1 MFEIELVVGVYGVTY
16 LILTNFLQNG
26 DVYGEISS
34 PRNQGATCDAL
45 FFFFFFNKKNLSLL
59 PISRLH
65 YKK

>member
-45 FFFFFFNKKNLSLL
+45 FFLIKKTSLFC
-59 PISRLH
+59 P
-65 YKK
+65 